1 MLWNILSKEESKFG
15 PSDTNPTGYNQYIM
29 FCFQRFHHIPIN
41 TLSTNDIY
49 ETSSINIDN
58 DLGIDNTR
66 SIIELSSLS

>member
-1 MLWNILSKEESKFG
+1 MCCQTCYQRE
-15 PSDTNPTGYNQYIM
+15 NPPLGLQTQTYGTHQRIM
-29 FCFQRFHHIPIN
+29 SCFQRYHHIPIN

-66 SIIELSSLS
+66 SIIELSCLS